1 MHSTDTNA
9 DLELLA
15 ALMDGRLSG
24 EEKTRALKL
33 LAESDEL
40 LEVFANVVRDQRSED
55 AKVIPIQA
63 SRRWNQLKV
72 LVPVAAA
79 AAVAIIMVP
88 RLVSRLGTESLAAQY
103 AMELTDNPRFAD
115 QLRPGWDGRGWT
127 VTRGARESVGT
138 PRSAAESK
146 YVFRLGVRTVDLQ
159 VSLRRHDT
167 AQAGRLTSEVVA
179 TLNNIV
185 LGEVVSP
192 GYQDLRTRLSVDGF
206 DQSIERASQ
215 LENDLQES
223 LGSAG
228 PLFTFGQWTS
238 AAELAAQTRNAA
250 FFESADRGIRY
261 IQTAMPAGVLT
272 AEDSDALRAIDARV
286 SQGLDER
293 GFDDVQATLQSVIQ
307 RRGN

>member
-1 MHSTDTNA
+1 MHSTIPSA

-15 ALMDGRLSG
+15 ALIDGRLSG
-24 EEKTRALKL
+24 EERARAVKL
-33 LAESDEL
+33 LAESDEA
-40 LEVFANVVRDQRSED
+40 LEVFANVVRDQRVEG
-55 AKVIPIQA
+55 AKVIPMRP
-63 SRRWNQLKV
+63 SRRWNQWKIF
-72 LVPVAAA
+72 VPVAAA
-79 AAVAIIMVP
+79 AAVAIIMIP
-88 RLVSRLGTESLAAQY
+88 RLVTRLGSKTSAAQY
-103 AMELTDNPRFAD
+103 AMEITRDPRFAD
-115 QLRPGWDGRGWT
+115 RLGPGWDGRGWA

-138 PRSAAESK
+138 PRGAAESK

-159 VSLRRHDT
+159 VSLRRRDT
-167 AQAGRLTSEVVA
+167 AQAGRLTNEVIA

-185 LGEVVSP
+185 LGEVVAA
-192 GYQDLRTRLSVDGF
+192 GYQDLRTRLSIDGI

-223 LGSAG
+223 LGSAV

-250 FFESADRGIRY
+250 FFESADRGVRY

-272 AEDSDALRAIDARV
+272 AEDTGALRAIDARV

-307 RRGN
+307 RRGS